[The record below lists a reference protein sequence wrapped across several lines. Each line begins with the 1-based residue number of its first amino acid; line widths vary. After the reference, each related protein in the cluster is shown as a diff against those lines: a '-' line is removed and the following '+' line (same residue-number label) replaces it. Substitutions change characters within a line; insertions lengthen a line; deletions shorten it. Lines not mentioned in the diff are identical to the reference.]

1 MNKNE
6 PHMQALLLCESVSTD
21 ENGRHNILNEF
32 SQYTMGYSQPFTI
45 FSVWR
50 GNCGEELYT
59 EKSEIIAPD
68 GRIVASGE
76 HGPFLLKDETYRQV
90 NSLLLENIDF
100 THEGLYEVQVS
111 LLDDT
116 NQVISEQSTSIT
128 VI

>member
-1 MNKNE
+1 MNKNQ
-6 PHMQALLLCESVSTD
+6 PQMQALLLCESVSTD
-21 ENGRHNILNEF
+21 EHGRHNILHEF

-50 GNCGEELYT
+50 GNCGQQQYI

-76 HGPFLLKDETYRQV
+76 HGPFLLKDETHRQV

-100 THEGLYEVQVS
+100 THDGRYEVHLS
-111 LLDDT
+111 LFNEE
-116 NQVISEQSTSIT
+116 NQVVSEQGTSIT
-128 VI
+128 VV

>member
-1 MNKNE
+1 MNKHK
-6 PHMQALLLCESVSTD
+6 PCMQALLLCESVNTD
-21 ENGRHNILNEF
+21 ENGRHNIYQEF

-45 FSVWR
+45 LSIWR
-50 GNCGEELYT
+50 GNAGEELFT

-100 THEGLYEVQVS
+100 THDGLYEVHIG
-111 LLDDT
+111 LLNASNELICEGRT
-116 NQVISEQSTSIT
+116 TIT
-128 VI
+128 VV

>member
-1 MNKNE
+1 MNKNQ

-21 ENGRHNILNEF
+21 ENGRHNINNEF

-45 FSVWR
+45 LSIWR
-50 GNCGEELYT
+50 GNCGEELYN

-68 GRIVASGE
+68 GRIVASGA

-100 THEGLYEVQVS
+100 THDGLYEVHLS
-111 LLDDT
+111 LL
-116 NQVISEQSTSIT
+116 NAQNEVISEQSTCIS
-128 VI
+128 VV